1 MPISGAKARMTMP
14 RLRWIVPVLLLVGAV
29 PASGVVGGSELSKPG
44 VIRIT
49 NREASRTVV
58 DQGVPGQSAG
68 DLLITTQ
75 ILYNRRI
82 TPRALGHQEMLCT
95 HLGRGGV
102 LGGGSRSCNMTFYL
116 PEGRLVAMGAVHSL
130 LFYMVPV
137 VGGTGLYD
145 NVGGTLTVTF
155 LGGRPARQ
163 LLLFRLTV

>member
-1 MPISGAKARMTMP
+1 MDMP

-29 PASGVVGGSELSKPG
+29 PASGVVASSELVKPG
-44 VIRIT
+44 IIRIT
-49 NREASRTVV
+49 NREVSRTVV
-58 DQGVPGQSAG
+58 DNGVAGPSAG
-68 DLLITTQ
+68 DQLVTTQ

-82 TPRALGHQEMLCT
+82 TTKALGHQEMLCT

-116 PEGRLVAMGAVHSL
+116 PEGRLVTMGAVHNL
-130 LFYMVPV
+130 LFYMLPV
-137 VGGTGLYD
+137 VGGTGIYD

-163 LLLFRLTV
+163 LLLFRLTI

>member
-1 MPISGAKARMTMP
+1 MVMP

-29 PASGVVGGSELSKPG
+29 PASGVVGGSELTKPG

-49 NREASRTVV
+49 NREVSRTVV
-58 DQGVPGQSAG
+58 DHGVSGTSAG
-68 DLLITTQ
+68 DQLVITQLLFNNRITT
-75 ILYNRRI
+75 
-82 TPRALGHQEMLCT
+82 RALGHEEVLCT

-102 LGGGSRSCNMTFYL
+102 LGAGSRQCNMTFYL
-116 PEGRLVAMGAVHSL
+116 PEGRLVAMGAVHNL

-137 VGGTGLYD
+137 IGGTGLYN